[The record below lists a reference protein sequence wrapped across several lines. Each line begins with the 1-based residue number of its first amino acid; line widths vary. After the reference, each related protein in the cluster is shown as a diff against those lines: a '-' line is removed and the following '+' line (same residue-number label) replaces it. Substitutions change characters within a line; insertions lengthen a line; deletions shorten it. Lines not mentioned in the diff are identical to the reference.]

1 MQSNLLT
8 GRLTN
13 DPLLTY
19 TPDIAKCTF
28 ILAVNSNHNGY
39 KSTDFI
45 PCVAWR
51 QQAELLANYARKGQ
65 KIEVRGY
72 IRSRTFTSK
81 CQKNSFLEFEIVD
94 TEYD

>member
-8 GRLTN
+8 GRLTT

-19 TPDIAKCTF
+19 TPEIAKCTF
-28 ILAVNSNHNGY
+28 VLAVASNHNGY
-39 KSTDFI
+39 KTTDFI

-51 QQAELLANYARKGQ
+51 QQAELLGNFARKGQ
-65 KIEVRGY
+65 KIEVKGY

-81 CQKNSFLEFEIVD
+81 GQKVSYIEFEIVD
-94 TEYD
+94 AEY